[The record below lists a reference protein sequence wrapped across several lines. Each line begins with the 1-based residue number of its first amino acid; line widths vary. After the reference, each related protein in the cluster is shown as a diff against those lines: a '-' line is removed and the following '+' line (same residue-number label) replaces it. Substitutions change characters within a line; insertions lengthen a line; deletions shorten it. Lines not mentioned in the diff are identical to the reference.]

1 MKKNSMKKA
10 AALAMSAAM
19 VMSMGAAAS
28 AATLNTEKEG
38 AAEETIGIYAYA
50 EQNNTLPVVSV
61 DMSYGAM
68 KFVWRNETT
77 EGIWD
82 PTTHTY
88 VKDANDDGKD
98 EDSYV
103 TGWYPMFGSNTITLT
118 NHSNVK
124 VTYDVKVGEM
134 NKLEQTG
141 SEAGLGMESTTAVQ
155 LAYKD
160 KDNETTTE
168 KVLSA
173 GVKGEPINADKH
185 TIIVTLTGKPG
196 EAFTHDDYIKI
207 CELTVKLTKFRD
219 DVSDKE
225 I

>member
-38 AAEETIGIYAYA
+38 APEQTVGIYAYS
-50 EQNNTLPVVSV
+50 EWNDTLPVVSV

-68 KFVWRNETT
+68 KFVWRDDSK
-77 EGIWD
+77 EGVWD
-82 PTTHTY
+82 PSTHTY
-88 VKDANDDGKD
+88 VKDANDEAATEG
-98 EDSYV
+98 ENV

-124 VTYDVKVGEM
+124 VTYDVSIGEM
-134 NKLEQTG
+134 IKG
-141 SEAGLGMESTTAVQ
+141 SGETAGLQSDA
-155 LAYKD
+155 
-160 KDNETTTE
+160 ETTVRLE
-168 KVLSA
+168 YKEANGDVAEDHELYH
-173 GVKGEPINADKH
+173 GIPNEPENADYN
-185 TIIVTLTGKPG
+185 TIIVTLEGNPG
-196 EAFTHDDYIKI
+196 GEESFAYSDFVKI
-207 CELTVKLTKFRD
+207 CELTVKLTKF
-219 DVSDKE
+219 SDYGVNKE